1 MDIYMEKG
9 KLEKV
14 STSNNIRVSVGLGF
28 CRIRTVDFMRLYS
41 VEDKT
46 NPLDRNVE
54 KHLFYLLQP
63 REILGFYSLV
73 LYNTFNIYKYLKCSN
88 NIINIVYCLLKYDLI
103 KTKHMFIIHSHVYT
117 QFYMVPGIV

>member
-1 MDIYMEKG
+1 MEKG

-28 CRIRTVDFMRLYS
+28 CRIRTVDFMRLHS